1 MSDLNKYG
9 QCPHESHSYQC
20 CGCPPRESRI
30 AELEAELQALREAL
44 TPSAE
49 TKARYWG
56 SDDLPMMNWGDIK
69 LLMQTIRERA
79 GAKLQEDKADE

>member
-30 AELEAELQALREAL
+30 EELEAEVERLQRENGCMRQFIYRQAKGI
-44 TPSAE
+44 PDPNSAYSVMKTLE
-49 TKARYWG
+49 
-56 SDDLPMMNWGDIK
+56 
-69 LLMQTIRERA
+69 A
-79 GAKLQEDKADE
+79 GND